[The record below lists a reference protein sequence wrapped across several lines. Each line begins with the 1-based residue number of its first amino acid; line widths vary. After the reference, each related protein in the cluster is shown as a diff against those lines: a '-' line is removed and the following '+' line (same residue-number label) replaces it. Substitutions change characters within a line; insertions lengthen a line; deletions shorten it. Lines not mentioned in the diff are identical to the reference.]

1 MKLIR
6 IHPADNVAVALEDVK
21 RGETVSLDGGETVT
35 AAEDVARG
43 HKLALRGI
51 EKDEAIVKYGNPI
64 GFATRSIPAGAWVHV
79 HNVRTG
85 LSESADYVYEH
96 KTFPLPA
103 AAPRTF
109 EGYRRADGR
118 AAVRNE
124 LWIIP
129 TVGCVNSVAQT
140 LARELA
146 DYAGTFRREPIPA
159 GELVVGLKC
168 GGSDGLSGITANP
181 AVGRFSDRLVALGG
195 STVLTEV
202 PEMFGAE
209 NILFSRCES
218 REVFDRAVK
227 MVNGF
232 KRYFVSH
239 GQTVYENP
247 SPGNK
252 AGGITTL
259 EDKSCGCVQKGG
271 SAQIVDVLG
280 YAEPVT
286 KKELNLLSGPGNDLV
301 SATDL
306 TVAGGKRT
314 KAEERGAREISILKD
329 GVVL

>member
-21 RGETVSLDGGETVT
+21 RGETIPLDGGEAVT
-35 AAEDVARG
+35 TAKDVARG

-64 GFATRSIPAGAWVHV
+64 GFATRSIPVGAWVHV

-140 LARELA
+140 LARHPNAGGALLRELA

-159 GELVVGLKC
+159 GELVVGVKC

-195 STVLTEV
+195 STVLT
-202 PEMFGAE
+202 
-209 NILFSRCES
+209 
-218 REVFDRAVK
+218 
-227 MVNGF
+227 
-232 KRYFVSH
+232 
-239 GQTVYENP
+239 
-247 SPGNK
+247 
-252 AGGITTL
+252 
-259 EDKSCGCVQKGG
+259 
-271 SAQIVDVLG
+271 
-280 YAEPVT
+280 
-286 KKELNLLSGPGNDLV
+286 
-301 SATDL
+301 
-306 TVAGGKRT
+306 VAGGKRT